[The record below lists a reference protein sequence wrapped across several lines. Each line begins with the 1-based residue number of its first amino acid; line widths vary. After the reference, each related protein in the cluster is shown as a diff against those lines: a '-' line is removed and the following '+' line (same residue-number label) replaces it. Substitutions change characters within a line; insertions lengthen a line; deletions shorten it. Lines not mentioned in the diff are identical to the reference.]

1 MVIMGVFSDAQQFV
15 WFSFINYRAMNC
27 IDNNTD
33 VYMVLK
39 KTASL
44 PKYDE
49 SVTERGYDNT
59 EFVEKIR
66 YSSRSNWKNED
77 QT

>member
-1 MVIMGVFSDAQQFV
+1 
-15 WFSFINYRAMNC
+15 MNC

-77 QT
+77 

>member
-1 MVIMGVFSDAQQFV
+1 MVIMGQFV

-77 QT
+77 

>member
-1 MVIMGVFSDAQQFV
+1 
-15 WFSFINYRAMNC
+15 MNC

-39 KTASL
+39 KSPSL

-59 EFVEKIR
+59 EYVEKIR
-66 YSSRSNWKNED
+66 YSSMSGRKNEG
-77 QT
+77 